1 MFDSLLFFLIL
12 LCNYIGR
19 FPSWMIP
26 EHVQNDGGMARGDK
40 PLKFVE
46 PFLQEAPVDIGIQM
60 LVLVG
65 E

>member
-1 MFDSLLFFLIL
+1 
-12 LCNYIGR
+12 
-19 FPSWMIP
+19 MIP

>member
-1 MFDSLLFFLIL
+1 MFDSLLFFWIL